1 MKKEQLYGFL
11 FVIAAAVIYGF
22 MPLMA
27 KFIYAG
33 GCTSESLVL
42 YRGIL
47 SLPIVYFLMK
57 KNKQVK
63 LNKKIVKDLFIL
75 TLIGV
80 CGTQLLLFM
89 SYDYIS
95 IGLATTLHFSYPIFV
110 LLGCAIF
117 FREKLSPLKIL
128 CVGLSTAGIVCFYTP
143 GGNISTTG
151 LLIAFVSGITFAFYI
166 VFLEK
171 TALKDMPPFQ
181 LCFHVSLFTG
191 FIMLAYTIPTGTF
204 TYDFEPKTWILMFF
218 FSFLINGG
226 ATVFFQQGVKHIGSQ
241 KSAILCTLEPLTS
254 ILLGI
259 VVFNDILTFKA
270 MIGIVLILI
279 AVILIALLDKP
290 KNGS

>member
-11 FVIAAAVIYGF
+11 FVIAAAIIYGF

-57 KNKQVK
+57 KNTQVDID
-63 LNKKIVKDLFIL
+63 KKTVNHLFIL

-80 CGTQLLLFM
+80 CGTQVLLFM
-89 SYDYIS
+89 SYNYVS
-95 IGLATTLHFSYPIFV
+95 IGLATTLHYSYPIFV

-117 FREKLSPLKIL
+117 FKEKLSRLKIF
-128 CVGLSTAGIVCFYTP
+128 CVALSTAGIVCFYTP
-143 GGNISTTG
+143 GGNVSTAG

-181 LCFHVSLFTG
+181 LCFYVSLFTG
-191 FIMLAYTIPTGTF
+191 FIMLAYTIPTGTLR
-204 TYDFEPKTWILMFF
+204 YDFEPKTWLLMLF
-218 FSFLINGG
+218 FSIIINGG
-226 ATVFFQQGVKHIGSQ
+226 ATVLFQQGVKHIGSQ

-254 ILLGI
+254 IILGI
-259 VVFNDILTFKA
+259 LIFNDVLTFKA
-270 MIGIVLILI
+270 SVGIVFILI
-279 AVILIALLDKP
+279 AVVAIALLDKP
-290 KNGS
+290 KNAS